1 MRQTSRPERTRS
13 LPNGDLDLRDVD
25 LSSNVPVE
33 FLRGGGLKEKGQG
46 FRQVRACFGNGVS
59 LACDIYFGA
68 QGDISIAL
76 PFNDC
81 GQLASHCT
89 LILSPP
95 SCGRT
100 LSAERCIDGPPAAGS
115 GYRPDPLS
123 PTADIDRTS
132 RHRPWISTGPPAA
145 GPRYRPDPPPLTR
158 DIDRPPAADPRYRP
172 DLPSP
177 TADIDR
183 TPCR

>member
-68 QGDISIAL
+68 QGDISNRRA
-76 PFNDC
+76 C
-81 GQLASHCT
+81 QKS
-89 LILSPP
+89 
-95 SCGRT
+95 RVW
-100 LSAERCIDGPPAAGS
+100 DG
-115 GYRPDPLS
+115 GYGKTES
-123 PTADIDRTS
+123 VE
-132 RHRPWISTGPPAA
+132 HRIV
-145 GPRYRPDPPPLTR
+145 
-158 DIDRPPAADPRYRP
+158 
-172 DLPSP
+172 
-177 TADIDR
+177 
-183 TPCR
+183 